1 MTVPIQQRSGFN
13 KPASKTALLIKLVL
27 PPIRGSPITDDYP
40 KVILFIFFK
49 KIFFT
54 RIVDSQLYLEIRSFA
69 GEVSAV

>member
-1 MTVPIQQRSGFN
+1 MTAPIQQRSGFN

-49 KIFFT
+49 KTFFH
-54 RIVDSQLYLEIRSFA
+54 ENN
-69 GEVSAV
+69 